1 MFQKYPNMRPKPF
14 LSLLFTLFC
23 TILQAEV
30 RLHPTFGSH
39 MVLQS
44 RRTVALHGS
53 AAPGHRVSVRC
64 SWERK
69 SHTAVAAADGSWS
82 IPVDTPEAS
91 FDPQWIEVR
100 EKNTVRLDD
109 VLIGEVWLCSGQS
122 NMEMPMRGFPSQ
134 PVEGAAAEI
143 AASSKYKN
151 LRLFTVG
158 RACVETP
165 QDTCE
170 GSWSCATPE
179 QVATFSAVA
188 YLFGRRLTETL
199 GIPVGLIVSSYG
211 GSRIESWMDAGA
223 MAQFDPKDYIAHA
236 DKPYRDPCKLY
247 NGMIAPLTGYP
258 VRGVVWLQGESN
270 RRNAHVYAP
279 MLRELMALWRRKWS
293 QPEMPFIVCQIA
305 PCPYHGEG
313 ELGGARL
320 IEAQLRAVKEDG
332 HAYMVG
338 TSDIGDEHLIHYP
351 KKDAVA
357 ERVFFSALVNV
368 YGIKG
373 LPASGPMVSSV
384 DYAEGLAIVR
394 FDHAERGLNP
404 LKKELAGFELAGADG
419 IYRPATAHVGT
430 DRTTVE
436 VSSPEVPAPCAL
448 RYAFTDWHRIDLY
461 NHAGLPA
468 FPYRSDSV
476 EYGSPSQK

>member
-1 MFQKYPNMRPKPF
+1 MRPK
-14 LSLLFTLFC
+14 LLFSILFTILC
-23 TILQAEV
+23 TISQSQAEA

-44 RRTVALHGS
+44 RRTVALHGT
-53 AAPGHRVSVRC
+53 AAPGHRVSIRC

-100 EKNTVRLDD
+100 EKNTIRLDD

-143 AASSKYKN
+143 AAAMKYKG

-158 RACVETP
+158 RACIETP
-165 QDTCE
+165 QSTCE
-170 GSWSCATPE
+170 GTWSRATPE
-179 QVATFSAVA
+179 QVAKFSAVA

-199 GIPVGLIVSSYG
+199 DIPVGLIVSSYG
-211 GSRIESWMDAGA
+211 GSRIESWMDAGT
-223 MAQFDPKDYIAHA
+223 MAKFDPKDYIAPA

-270 RRNAHVYAP
+270 HRNAHVYAS
-279 MLRELMALWRRKWS
+279 MLHELMELWRRKWS

-305 PCPYHGEG
+305 PTAFHGESV
-313 ELGGARL
+313 LGRVR
-320 IEAQLRAVKEDG
+320 IMEAQSQAVKADS
-332 HAYMVG
+332 HAWMVG
-338 TSDIGDEHLIHYP
+338 TSDLGDEHIVHYP
-351 KKDAVA
+351 KKDKTA

-368 YGIKG
+368 YGIEG
-373 LPASGPMVSSV
+373 LPSSGPTVIGV
-384 DYAEGLAIVR
+384 DYGEGRAIVR
-394 FDHAERGLNP
+394 FDNAERGLHP

-436 VSSPEVPAPCAL
+436 VSSPEVPDPCAI

-476 EYGSPSQK
+476 DYSAKSQK

>member
-1 MFQKYPNMRPKPF
+1 MRIKPF
-14 LSLLFTLFC
+14 LSILFVLISTALH
-23 TILQAEV
+23 AEV
-30 RLHPTFGSH
+30 KLHALFGSH
-39 MVLQS
+39 MVLQNRS
-44 RRTVALHGS
+44 TIRLHGS
-53 AAPGHRVSVRC
+53 ADPGHRVIVRC
-64 SWERK
+64 SWEQNDR
-69 SHTAVAAADGSWS
+69 TTVAEKDGTWS
-82 IPVDTPEAS
+82 LPILTPASS

-100 EKNTVRLDD
+100 EKNRLRLDD
-109 VLIGEVWLCSGQS
+109 ILIGEVWLCSGQS

-143 AASSKYKN
+143 ATSMKYKG

-158 RACVETP
+158 RSCVETP
-165 QDTCE
+165 QSECHGT
-170 GSWSCATPE
+170 WSRAMPE
-179 QVATFSAVA
+179 QVAMFSAVA

-199 GIPVGLIVSSYG
+199 DVPVGLIVSSYG
-211 GSRIESWMDAGA
+211 GSRIESWLDTET
-223 MAQFDPKDYIAHA
+223 MAKFDPKDYIAPA

-293 QPEMPFIVCQIA
+293 QPELPFIVCQIS
-305 PCPYHGEG
+305 PCPTHDGI
-313 ELGGARL
+313 ELGRVR
-320 IEAQLRAVKEDG
+320 IMEAQLRAVQADR
-332 HAYMVG
+332 HAWMVG
-338 TSDIGDEHLIHYP
+338 TSDLGDERVVHYP

-368 YGIKG
+368 YGIGG
-373 LPASGPMVSSV
+373 LPASGPTVARVEYS
-384 DYAEGLAIVR
+384 DGQAIVH
-394 FDHAERGLNP
+394 FNYAERGLNP
-404 LKKELAGFELAGADG
+404 LKTEITGFELAEADG
-419 IYRPATAHVGT
+419 IYHPATARVGT

-436 VSSPEVPAPCAL
+436 VASAEVPAPCAL

-476 EYGSPSQK
+476 DYGTALQR